1 MGRPAATGSGQSA
14 GGRPAKAAGLRVP
27 QEHPLN
33 AGPPLD
39 RLCQAFFTPQ
49 ALFYVR
55 NHGDVPQLAP
65 AEYALTVSGLVRTSL
80 HLSLA
85 ELRERFQPR
94 TIAATL
100 GCAANRPDELPHIP
114 PIPDEP
120 PRVPTA

>member
-1 MGRPAATGSGQSA
+1 MSQPAQV
-14 GGRPAKAAGLRVP
+14 AALRVH
-27 QEHPLN
+27 QEHPFN

-39 RLCQAFFTPQ
+39 RLCQAFVTLQ

-100 GCAANRPDELPHIP
+100 GYAGNHPDHLAHNAPTPRELAGGAQP
-114 PIPDEP
+114 
-120 PRVPTA
+120 VGN

>member
-1 MGRPAATGSGQSA
+1 MSQPAQV
-14 GGRPAKAAGLRVP
+14 AALRVH
-27 QEHPLN
+27 QEHPFN

-39 RLCQAFFTPQ
+39 RLCQAFVTLQ

-100 GCAANRPDELPHIP
+100 VCAGNPRDELAQIA
-114 PIPDEP
+114 PIPGQLAWA
-120 PRVPTA
+120 RRRSATRSGKASRSPT